1 MVGAQPF
8 LHALRSLGGACS
20 PLPPPP
26 CPVSVSLHSRSFI
39 PAQRFGLGLWAPP
52 GVRGGSFCLTGGQE
66 QHPWCSWAGQTH
78 HPGDS
83 CLASELPKHSPGS
96 VLGSWEVPVAVG
108 GQGLQFRHSV
118 VWDTCAG
125 GRLPPVQ
132 VNNQLSVGKR
142 RDPPPKVWMPIL
154 IDCTFDKES
163 ELTPLES
170 AMLVL
175 DFIHEEFSVA
185 DRTMEAVQKMV
196 KEAVRVFFF
205 SLNTL
210 CSFCLGRASCGWWW
224 ELPHVWDSLVICRG
238 VGVQCWH

>member
-1 MVGAQPF
+1 M
-8 LHALRSLGGACS
+8 
-20 PLPPPP
+20 
-26 CPVSVSLHSRSFI
+26 
-39 PAQRFGLGLWAPP
+39 
-52 GVRGGSFCLTGGQE
+52 
-66 QHPWCSWAGQTH
+66 
-78 HPGDS
+78 
-83 CLASELPKHSPGS
+83 
-96 VLGSWEVPVAVG
+96 AVG

-196 KEAVRVFFF
+196 KEAVRAFFF

-210 CSFCLGRASCGWWW
+210 CSFCLGRASCGGWW
-224 ELPHVWDSLVICRG
+224 ELPHVWDSLIICRG